1 MLEEDEVVYLSIY
14 LSEEGEEGRAG
25 GGQGNLS
32 IYQRKEKKGKKV
44 VQEEDE
50 VIYLSIFL
58 SIYLSIY
65 LSEEGEEGQEGFA
78 GGEEGRGNLSIYL
91 RKVNGEK
98 TVQEEEEVLYISI

>member
-1 MLEEDEVVYLSIY
+1 MEEDTTSRKAKEARL
-14 LSEEGEEGRAG
+14 
-25 GGQGNLS
+25 
-32 IYQRKEKKGKKV
+32 RKEKKGKKA

-50 VIYLSIFL
+50 V
-58 SIYLSIY
+58 IYLSIY

-78 GGEEGRGNLSIYL
+78 GGEEGRGNLSFYLSIYL